1 MVDIEY
7 EDDSELERKLYE
19 AMDASNYDQ
28 GLGYSDETLEEAA
41 EQLVPILS
49 AGDHQ
54 PSYDEIDRWLEE
66 AHSEKAD
73 LSAGVKL
80 RAIEEYSIPSDP

>member
-1 MVDIEY
+1 MTDIEY
-7 EDDSELERKLYE
+7 EDSSELERKLYE

-54 PSYDEIDRWLEE
+54 PSYDDIDRWLEE
-66 AHSEKAD
+66 AHDENAD
-73 LSAGVKL
+73 LAAGLKV
-80 RAIEEYSIPSDP
+80 RAVEEYNLPSDY